1 MPPRVATARLQPRRP
16 PASANLP
23 NKAVPCLL
31 ASNPSQKL
39 ESRSSLKGNPLSD
52 SVSSDSALARLEF
65 GIPVEE
71 VAPAVVQEIGR
82 GAAAVLLQQ
91 MSRRLHRRVTG
102 IHAAFPG
109 YAIAL
114 EQIAA
119 RAGRDDVLPGGA
131 PAARARHDVIERQ
144 IVGREVVAAI
154 LADEAVAQEHVESR
168 EGRTPRRRNVFLER
182 DDAGQPHLEGG
193 AAHDAVVKRDDVDPV
208 EAYRLD
214 RLLPR
219 PQRQGEVAQRTE
231 IRVEHQ
237 RRTVIEP

>member
-71 VAPAVVQEIGR
+71 VAPAV
-82 GAAAVLLQQ
+82 
-91 MSRRLHRRVTG
+91 
-102 IHAAFPG
+102 
-109 YAIAL
+109 
-114 EQIAA
+114 
-119 RAGRDDVLPGGA
+119 
-131 PAARARHDVIERQ
+131 
-144 IVGREVVAAI
+144 
-154 LADEAVAQEHVESR
+154 AQENVESR

-237 RRTVIEP
+237 RRTVI